1 MERTYCVYIMSNSSK
16 MFYVGVTN
24 DLERRI
30 FEHKEKL
37 ITGFTRKYNLFKL
50 VYFEPFGD
58 IRAAIRR
65 EKQIKGWLRSRK
77 VALVESVNSS
87 WSDLADSHFKS
98 GVKFK
103 AMSSSGPI
111 CWPKDLNCNLFY
123 SSHEER

>member
-103 AMSSSGPI
+103 AMSS
-111 CWPKDLNCNLFY
+111 
-123 SSHEER
+123 